1 MDPNQKLIIFPH
13 GLLDMSFLIMRVFV
27 GWSIFEILPGCLNF
41 NEYSLTHI
49 LQSNPNFMKKIIL
62 ILTIIL
68 SFQVIAQKKN
78 IIPVSNVPNGIVK
91 KFKVDYPKANSIIWH
106 KTEKGNY
113 KAKFKRPNSKV
124 TVTYKADGTWKS
136 TKIVKSKEAIPSKV
150 RAEVKQ
156 HFPAY
161 KLNKFII
168 IKKKGRQPTA

>member
-1 MDPNQKLIIFPH
+1 
-13 GLLDMSFLIMRVFV
+13 
-27 GWSIFEILPGCLNF
+27 
-41 NEYSLTHI
+41 
-49 LQSNPNFMKKIIL
+49 MKKIIL

-136 TKIVKSKEAIPSKV
+136 TKIIKSKEAIPSKV

-168 IKKKGRQPTA
+168 IKKNGKPNKFLVKISNANKDKKTLVFNKEHTFVKIKEKKKPKQ